1 MRTQI
6 TRIKKS
12 LIKTFKNTAFITLF
26 ATTLGV
32 LLAFY
37 LNGIAES
44 SNKKQREIQGYS
56 NIISELVKNKV
67 DVQNAL
73 RNDTTII
80 RLENIRKYDKFLKG
94 QIIASSQS
102 IDSIMN
108 QIGFGSILDSL
119 DVGNGNMKYFM
130 DYDNISFSI
139 STLPDVAWVAAQ
151 MADITNEIDYK
162 CLSTIIDIYT
172 LQDLYESEHYKLL
185 EYYTQEKYYQFY
197 KTMLITRNLRGQLL
211 EQYDEAIEEIKNC
224 S

>member
-1 MRTQI
+1 MQTQI
-6 TRIKKS
+6 ARIKKS

-44 SNKKQREIQGYS
+44 SNKKQREIQGLS
-56 NIISELVKNKV
+56 NIISELKKNKV

-73 RNDTTII
+73 LNDTTII
-80 RLENIRKYDKFLKG
+80 RLQNIRKYDKLLRG
-94 QIIASSQS
+94 EIIAPKQN

-108 QIGFGSILDSL
+108 QTGVGSILDSI
-119 DVGNGNMKYFM
+119 DVGNGNMKYFV
-130 DYDNISFSI
+130 DYDNIGFSI

-151 MADITNEIDYK
+151 MADITNEIDYE
-162 CLSTIIDIYT
+162 CLSTIIDTYN

-185 EYYTQEKYYQFY
+185 EYYTEEKYYQFY
-197 KTMLITRNLRGQLL
+197 QTLLITRSIRVQLL
-211 EQYDEAIEEIKNC
+211 EQYEEAIEKIKNC
-224 S
+224 I